1 MIEDS
6 YSGEQESRDGTPLP
20 GVERSPVV
28 TWGLLAT
35 NGLIWLAVAAVG
47 GTEDPEVLLD
57 FGAMFGPLIANGEY
71 WRLFTA
77 MFLHFGLPH
86 LALNGFGLYI
96 FGPLVEKTFGHV
108 RFLTI
113 YILAGLSGSVAS
125 FLFNSISVGVGA
137 SGAIF
142 GVLGALAA
150 FFVVQRRVLGRLGQR
165 NLTGLLVLA
174 GINLVFG
181 WVTPGIDNAAHI
193 GGLAA
198 GFALGLA
205 LAPQYRMLRT
215 PFGIVVRP
223 GALHFPVAG
232 WWAIPG
238 VAAVLVLG
246 TWLAV
251 VTLPDNPYSR
261 IVLAERYFESRDYNQ
276 AIDEVDAA
284 LRLDPQWAE
293 ASYLRGKILA
303 GLGDLAEARAELSR
317 AIKFGD
323 NQIRAKAI
331 NLLVALDSGR

>member
-1 MIEDS
+1 MWTPTSEASRAFYQIGWSAGIRAGGASGFQTMIEDN
-6 YSGEQESRDGTPLP
+6 YSGEPEPRQGTPVPDLA
-20 GVERSPVV
+20 RSPFV
-28 TWGLLAT
+28 TWGLLAA
-35 NGLIWLAVAAVG
+35 NGLIWLAVAAAG
-47 GTEDPEVLLD
+47 GNENPEVLLD

-77 MFLHFGLPH
+77 MFLHFGLAH

-96 FGPLVEKTFGHV
+96 FGPLVERAFGHI

-113 YILAGLSGSVAS
+113 YVLAGLSGSVAS

-150 FFVVQRRVLGRLGQR
+150 FFVAERRVLGRLGQR
-165 NLTGLLVLA
+165 NLTGLLILA

-205 LAPQYRMLRT
+205 LAPRYRVLNT
-215 PFGIVVRP
+215 PDGAVVRH
-223 GALHFPVAG
+223 GASNRPSAR
-232 WWAIPG
+232 WAIAG
-238 VAAVLVLG
+238 VVAVLVLG

-251 VTLPDNPYSR
+251 VTLPDNAYSR
-261 IVLAERYFESRDYNQ
+261 IFVVERYFEKQDYDK
-276 AIDEVDAA
+276 AIEEINEA
-284 LRLDPQWAE
+284 LRIDPE
-293 ASYLRGKILA
+293 
-303 GLGDLAEARAELSR
+303 
-317 AIKFGD
+317 
-323 NQIRAKAI
+323 
-331 NLLVALDSGR
+331 